1 VGSSAAVREKTG
13 DRVDMTGFLPSSP
26 AVTCN
31 KKKKT
36 QAVDF
41 ILFCPDCSCIFFLFR
56 SVNFRLLS
64 SSQLA
69 VLSFFSRW
77 QVWRLGGGGGT
88 DDLHSCWLPR
98 RLGLLLKEEGAAAR
112 GEGVVA
118 GPSLRSRVRE

>member
-1 VGSSAAVREKTG
+1 
-13 DRVDMTGFLPSSP
+13 L
-26 AVTCN
+26 
-31 KKKKT
+31 
-36 QAVDF
+36 
-41 ILFCPDCSCIFFLFR
+41 ILFYSVQIVLVFFFLFR

-77 QVWRLGGGGGT
+77 QVWRLGGGGA

-98 RLGLLLKEEGAAAR
+98 RLGLLLEEEGVAAW